1 MKLAGLKIVTSNQ
14 TTRRS
19 VAAII
24 EDALP
29 PPIHAVA
36 GEKSNGR
43 MVRRLNVD
51 EVLARSVPKTIDE
64 TLPLKDD

>member
-1 MKLAGLKIVTSNQ
+1 MDLATLKIVTSKQ
-14 TTRRS
+14 TTQRS

-36 GEKSNGR
+36 GEPSPR
-43 MVRRLNVD
+43 RIVRRLDVD
-51 EVLARSVPKTIDE
+51 EVLARSLPKVAE
-64 TLPLKDD
+64 GFERAA